1 MPRITGPA
9 FLAGCDVYNSD
20 SVISPNLE
28 LGQRIKG
35 SNGAEFRYVKAGAS
49 ALVVGNVIQSPAYGT
64 DHNALVVAATAKGA
78 TAVVVTLA
86 TSGVTANQYKGG
98 TLTVNTTPGLG
109 ETYIIKGHAAQATVT
124 GQVTIFLEGPL
135 RTAFTSATRVALRKN
150 PCDGVIQSPVTTLTG
165 TIVGVAIYPIPA
177 GEYGFVQTQGP
188 CAALSDNS
196 SIIMGSDV
204 EVSLSVAGSIALG
217 GTAGVQ
223 RIGRAMQAKDNG
235 KCIPVDL
242 LL

>member
-9 FLAGCDVYNSD
+9 FIAGCDVYNSD

-35 SNGAEFRYVKAGAS
+35 SNGAEFRYVKAGAT

-64 DHNALVVAATAKGA
+64 DHNALVVAATDAGSSS
-78 TAVVVTLA
+78 VVVTLA

-124 GQVTIFLEGPL
+124 GTVKIFLEGPI
-135 RTAFTSATRVALRKN
+135 RTSATRVALRKN
-150 PCDGVIQSPVTTLTG
+150 PCDGVIASPVTTLTG
-165 TIVGVAIYPIPA
+165 SIVGVAIYPIPA
-177 GEYGFVQTQGP
+177 SSFGFIQTQGP

-204 EVSLSVAGSIALG
+204 EVSLSVASSIALG
-217 GTAGVQ
+217 GTAGVP

-242 LL
+242 ML

>member
-1 MPRITGPA
+1 MPRITGSA
-9 FLAGCDVYNSD
+9 FISGCDVYSSD
-20 SVISPNLE
+20 SVIAPNLE
-28 LGQRIKG
+28 LGQRVAG
-35 SNGAEFRYVKAGAS
+35 SNGSEFRFVKAGAT
-49 ALVVGNVIQSPAYGT
+49 ALVVGNVIQSSAYGT
-64 DHNALVVAATAKGA
+64 DHNSLTPAATAKGES
-78 TAVVVTLA
+78 AVTVTLA

-124 GQVTIFLEGPL
+124 GTVKLFLDTPL
-135 RTAFTSATRVALRKN
+135 RTAFTSSTRVALRKN
-150 PCDGVIQSPVTTLTG
+150 PCDGVIASPATTLTG
-165 TIVGVAIYPIPA
+165 SIVGVAIYPIPA
-177 GEYGFVQTQGP
+177 TEYGFIQTKGP

-204 EVSLSVAGSIALG
+204 EVSLSAASSIALG
-217 GTAGVQ
+217 GTAGVT